1 MSRDQDRQ
9 IEGKLFDLLET
20 QAGLR
25 LGDLVR
31 LRRISRARHVT
42 LLDVALAEGRINET
56 QATNF
61 ARTAGFDWTQYYASF
76 NDGSDYTFPGMDDS
90 ADSIVDAIPEA
101 LAQGSELHPQI
112 EDLLDADVPVLVA
125 PAARPTLPYPGPSSS
140 MDSVHR
146 AVIDSLNT
154 PTYGSSD
161 GGDDAVSA
169 TEAVRQ
175 QARTFSAE
183 YYKLSQAIL
192 SGESTDRA
200 ELGRTLGWAARAH
213 NWLLESGSAD
223 AHDREAM
230 GHLLTAAQEWAE
242 SQGQAEWA
250 AFFQTLTGG
259 SHSVDMTGENAAIG
273 AIAELAID
281 GGPADVILWQCLP
294 NEQPSPMLETRR
306 FDGTTRIMGAFLAGS
321 YVVQVQQGEQTWS
334 RPFVFDAENDITVA
348 LRPPPDFI
356 DTVAYAYIEGDA
368 YTLGGDV
375 LAFNSA
381 PKRRVQV
388 GSFAMARQR
397 VTSRQYCEFLNALAQ
412 AMTIEV
418 AQGHCPRDPASKAPL
433 WPVQNG
439 RFSIPELDAS
449 GQRWSPEASVSC
461 ISYLDA
467 EAYCRWLNQTRGPGH
482 RLPTEDEWE
491 IAARGIDERAFPW
504 GNVWTGQE
512 CHTRKATMGAPSREA
527 PRAFSLDLSPFG
539 VEGLAGGLSEW
550 TASKLRETYVVKGGH
565 WRSGAMEA
573 RAASRYLLAPDT
585 VLPTMGLRIVVDTE
599 DEANVI

>member
-1 MSRDQDRQ
+1 MSRDSDRH
-9 IEGKLFDLLET
+9 IEGQLFDLLENRG
-20 QAGLR
+20 GLR

-42 LLDVALAEGRINET
+42 LLDVALAEGRIEES
-56 QATNF
+56 QATEY
-61 ARTAGFDWTQYYASF
+61 ARIAGFEWSQDYASF
-76 NDGSDYTFPGMDDS
+76 NDASDFTYPGMDDS

-101 LAQGSELHPQI
+101 LAHGGETSPHI

-125 PAARPTLPYPGPSSS
+125 PAERSTLPYPGPSSS
-140 MDSVHR
+140 IDSVHR

-154 PTYGSSD
+154 HSFGSSD
-161 GGDDAVSA
+161 GGGDSVSA
-169 TEAVRQ
+169 TDAVRQ

-183 YYKLSQAIL
+183 YFKLSQAIQ
-192 SGESTDRA
+192 SGDSSDRA

-230 GHLLTAAQEWAE
+230 GHLLNAAQEWAE
-242 SQGQAEWA
+242 SQGQPEWA

-259 SHSVDMTGENAAIG
+259 SHSVDMTGENTTIG

-321 YVVQVQQGEQTWS
+321 YVVQVHQAEQVWS
-334 RPFVFDAENDITVA
+334 RPFVFDAENDITVM

-356 DTVAYAYIEGDA
+356 DSEIYAYIEGGD

-381 PKRRVQV
+381 PKRRIH
-388 GSFAMARQR
+388 STAFAMARKR
-397 VTSRQYCEFLNALAQ
+397 VTCRQYCEFLNAIAQ
-412 AMTIEV
+412 TSGSDT
-418 AQGHCPRDPASKAPL
+418 AQGHSPRDPASNISL
-433 WPVQNG
+433 WPFQDG
-439 RFSIPELDAS
+439 RFTVPEIDAS
-449 GQRWSPEASVSC
+449 GQRWSLDSSVNCVSF
-461 ISYLDA
+461 LDA
-467 EAYCRWLNQTRGPGH
+467 SAYCVWLNQTRGPGH

-491 IAARGIDERAFPW
+491 IAARGVDERAFPW

-527 PRAFSLDLSPFG
+527 PRGFSLDFSPFG
-539 VEGLAGGLSEW
+539 LENMAGGFSEW
-550 TASKLRETYVVKGGH
+550 TTSILRDQQVIKGGH

-573 RAASRYLLAPDT
+573 RAASRYLAASDA
-585 VLPTMGLRIVVDTE
+585 VLSTIGIRIVVDT
-599 DEANVI
+599 DDGSSRP